1 MFVYMFSVS
10 RDFDEDNEVDLT
22 KLTPEET
29 FVVIQSNGDSHGFCF
44 WLAHITE
51 PLTTTEEGFRGVDGS
66 RFRKGDKHV
75 CV

>member
-1 MFVYMFSVS
+1 MS
-10 RDFDEDNEVDLT
+10 RDFDEDSEVYLT

-29 FVVIQSNGDSHGFCF
+29 FVVIQSNGVSHGFCF
-44 WLAHITE
+44 WLTRVTDPI
-51 PLTTTEEGFRGVDGS
+51 TTTEEVFIGTDGFRF

>member
-1 MFVYMFSVS
+1 MFTRSHVHTTLHDVMFVYMFSVS

-44 WLAHITE
+44 
-51 PLTTTEEGFRGVDGS
+51 
-66 RFRKGDKHV
+66 
-75 CV
+75 